1 MAPYSSPAPSFR
13 SIQYRAPMRSLVL
26 NWASAQLFPA
36 FSSPSRRMQGHG
48 TRPVGLRVLR
58 PAMAMMCSLPT
69 WGRCRPESYGRGTTE
84 IGAPRKSIAGLSR
97 RRRSGGRIGVSTAL
111 GAIVRPAGPAA
122 QAVRERGVPAARAG
136 RPHGLGQ
143 RPLRADEDDELLG
156 PGDGG
161 VEQVALQHR
170 PRAGGQRDDDARVL
184 AALRPVH
191 RDRVGVHQLVELAEV
206 VVDRLVLVGDD
217 GERLLDGVDRGD
229 QALRAVEDAARA
241 LVVVVADLA
250 DLVADAEHPPAEV
263 LLPTVGPG
271 GGERLL
277 QQLVERGRAGRPTVH
292 RGEHLDVATGVEP
305 EARGDAAHDDV

>member
-13 SIQYRAPMRSLVL
+13 SIQYSAPIRSLVL
-26 NWASAQLFPA
+26 NWASAQLLPD

-84 IGAPRKSIAGLSR
+84 TGAPRKSIDGLFRSP
-97 RRRSGGRIGVSTAL
+97 RSGGRIGVSTAL
-111 GAIVRPAGPAA
+111 GAIGRPARPAA

-191 RDRVGVHQLVELAEV
+191 GDRVGVHQLVELAEV
-206 VVDRLVLVGDD
+206 VVDGLVLVGAD
-217 GERLLDGVDRGD
+217 GDGLLDAVDRGD
-229 QALRAVEDAARA
+229 DALGAVEDPVAA

-250 DLVADAEHPPAEV
+250 DLVPDAEHPPAEA
-263 LLPTVGPG
+263 LLGAVGPSR
-271 GGERLL
+271 GERVL
-277 QQLVERGRAGRPTVH
+277 QQLVERRGTGRPAVH
-292 RGEHLDVATGVEP
+292 RG
-305 EARGDAAHDDV
+305 